1 MTKKFSD
8 LTSIDNLL
16 AEDILAV
23 VDTSET
29 ASRYIT
35 LANLTESVFS
45 SAGAPSIINVLND
58 YNAGVGYG
66 NGLYAGYLWHDEAT
80 IPSEDG
86 LSTVSAPAYK
96 DGKYYLEYSN
106 FTNTPVLRVDLK
118 EFKNSAFFLRLAT
131 EGIGIETSSGENL
144 GGDPLVITTTNLTE
158 GANLY
163 YTLVR
168 DQDHLEK
175 NFETQF
181 NIYSGGLVGSNR
193 DSLEAQVATIPST
206 SITQNQSGILKFD
219 PSLASTRNNYI
230 EGQVLRIYGLSDLDA
245 TVSFSDAEA
254 DSMSIQVASVNF
266 TPSVSAAA
274 TYTEMS
280 YRFALFNTQSGEI
293 SEASAERVLFIK
305 GQDDDVAFLDSFNS
319 STFVN
324 VSLTNVPTN
333 RGVLVYRKISSTDA
347 NHKLIAVLGD
357 KERIEEGWKDYMAF
371 DYVSWSGKNKD
382 YNHYTT
388 MSHFPLDIAGLVH
401 TRRGWVDRTIVA
413 VTDSQTGDG
422 GFEISLVDTDGNGT
436 AFVNDSVAVGSENV
450 RAVQVYHNDTDLI
463 QNAINSNS
471 AAGKKS
477 VLLNARPYNVT
488 GITLPNNFGIL
499 GTRSISKIKKLP
511 WSGGNDNRSSII
523 KASDATASQISL
535 VGIDIEG
542 NSSYQ
547 FLFTDST
554 SNTLSVN
561 YALDFGTSADSITL
575 DGVRVKN
582 VPAGGL
588 WAPESTDLGVRSGE
602 FINSG
607 VSDRN
612 PYSPISSPGSQ
623 STFITGNKIKNYSEY
638 VDVATTAQGVVTNN
652 IVQNCGSGIYVY
664 GSTFFLSSSNVLMGP
679 AGEFLP
685 SPDILNSA
693 YDSINVNLTAHTSG
707 TYSSDSMVY
716 QENGAAF
723 DLTTTSITAEAPEL
737 IYRAFYIQ
745 KSEEGVEEAYGTGTT
760 AGSFIP
766 GIRYRITNTTG
777 TTQVQWNTAAGTA
790 TVGGQDV
797 IYEEGDSF
805 IAQTAGAGTGKAT
818 SGGVDAIVLSDVAGT
833 FRELG
838 EFKFEI
844 SDALVDSITDAAG
857 TYSYSTLKAANGT
870 VGSEHVGIAWTA
882 SHRNYVKAGTLT
894 AGGSWVAT
902 STDVATFT
910 VNVTDVKYLSV
921 GRIVTINNF
930 GTWRNRVED
939 APSQFSGKVTSIG
952 ANTAAAGTTPQYSVV
967 ITFKGSN
974 IGNDG
979 AGTPVE
985 NPHLTAGTGSNG
997 TLNIVDEFILAKGR
1011 II

>member
-1 MTKKFSD
+1 
-8 LTSIDNLL
+8 
-16 AEDILAV
+16 
-23 VDTSET
+23 
-29 ASRYIT
+29 
-35 LANLTESVFS
+35 
-45 SAGAPSIINVLND
+45 
-58 YNAGVGYG
+58 
-66 NGLYAGYLWHDEAT
+66 
-80 IPSEDG
+80 
-86 LSTVSAPAYK
+86 
-96 DGKYYLEYSN
+96 
-106 FTNTPVLRVDLK
+106 
-118 EFKNSAFFLRLAT
+118 
-131 EGIGIETSSGENL
+131 
-144 GGDPLVITTTNLTE
+144 
-158 GANLY
+158 
-163 YTLVR
+163 
-168 DQDHLEK
+168 
-175 NFETQF
+175 
-181 NIYSGGLVGSNR
+181 
-193 DSLEAQVATIPST
+193 
-206 SITQNQSGILKFD
+206 
-219 PSLASTRNNYI
+219 
-230 EGQVLRIYGLSDLDA
+230 
-245 TVSFSDAEA
+245 
-254 DSMSIQVASVNF
+254 
-266 TPSVSAAA
+266 
-274 TYTEMS
+274 
-280 YRFALFNTQSGEI
+280 
-293 SEASAERVLFIK
+293 
-305 GQDDDVAFLDSFNS
+305 
-319 STFVN
+319 
-324 VSLTNVPTN
+324 
-333 RGVLVYRKISSTDA
+333 VYRKIVGTDA

-382 YNHYTT
+382 YNNYTT
-388 MSHFPLDIAGLVH
+388 IPHFPLDIAGLVH

-413 VTDSQTGDG
+413 VTDSQTDD
-422 GFEISLVDTDGNGT
+422 GFEISLVDAEGNGS
-436 AFVNDSVAVGSENV
+436 AFVNNAVSVGSEEV

-463 QNAINSNS
+463 QNAINNNS

-638 VDVATTAQGVVTNN
+638 VDVATTTQGVVTNN

-679 AGEFLP
+679 ASEFLP

-693 YDSINVNLTAHTSG
+693 FDSININLTAHGNSMYT
-707 TYSSDSMVY
+707 SDSMVY
-716 QENGAAF
+716 QENGASF
-723 DLTTTSITAEAPEL
+723 DLTTNSIGSENPEL
-737 IYRAFYIQ
+737 IYRVFYIQ
-745 KSEEGVEEAYGTGTT
+745 KSEKGVEEAYGTGTT

-766 GIRYRITNTTG
+766 GIRYRITSLG
-777 TTQVQWNTAAGTA
+777 DTTQAEWNTAVGTSN
-790 TVGGQDV
+790 V
-797 IYEEGDSF
+797 IYELGDSF
-805 IAQTAGAGTGKAT
+805 KAVGVGTTADATPAGTAT

-844 SDALVDSITDAAG
+844 SDALVGSITDAAG
-857 TYSYSTLKAANGT
+857 AYSYSTLKAANGT

-882 SHRNYVKAGTLT
+882 THRNYVKAGTLT

-979 AGTPVE
+979 AGTPVD

>member
-35 LANLTESVFS
+35 LANLSASVFS
-45 SAGAPSIINVLND
+45 SASAASIIGVLNE
-58 YNAGVGYG
+58 YNAGASYG
-66 NGLYAGYLWHDEAT
+66 NGLYAGWLWHEAAT
-80 IPSEDG
+80 NSVG
-86 LSTVSAPAYK
+86 TNVPAYK
-96 DGKYYLEYSN
+96 DGNYYLDYNN
-106 FTNTPVLRVDLK
+106 FTNTPILKTDLK
-118 EFKNSAFFLRLAT
+118 EFANSASFLRLT
-131 EGIGIETSSGENL
+131 SDGIVTSPAANL
-144 GGDPLVITTTNLTE
+144 GGLERLITTTDIDE
-158 GANLY
+158 ASPDSPGVNLY
-163 YTLVR
+163 YTLAR
-168 DQDHLEK
+168 DQAHLEQ

-181 NIYSGGLVGSNR
+181 NIYSGRLVGSNR
-193 DSLEAQVATIPST
+193 DSLEAQAATFP
-206 SITQNQSGILKFD
+206 
-219 PSLASTRNNYI
+219 LASVADDQSKTLRFASSDGIDNYI
-230 EGQVLRIYGLSDLDA
+230 EGQVLRIYGASLADA
-245 TVSFSDAEA
+245 QIDIDALTTLTFSVAQSGWSTTTPNLIEVSYE
-254 DSMSIQVASVNF
+254 
-266 TPSVSAAA
+266 
-274 TYTEMS
+274 
-280 YRFALFNTQSGEI
+280 FALFNTITGEI
-293 SEASAERVLFIK
+293 SAPSAPRTVSVKNSNSSETFR
-305 GQDDDVAFLDSFNS
+305 QAFSS
-319 STFVN
+319 STFLK
-324 VSLTNVPTN
+324 VSYTNIPAN
-333 RGVLVYRKISSTDA
+333 HGVLVYRKIADTDTS
-347 NHKLIAVLGD
+347 HKLIAVLGE
-357 KERIEEGWKDYMAF
+357 KEVSEGSWKDYNSF
-371 DYVSWSGKNKD
+371 DHVSWSGKTAD
-382 YNHYTT
+382 YNSYTT
-388 MSHFPLDIAGLVH
+388 VPHFPLTSVGLAIPL
-401 TRRGWVDRTIVA
+401 RGWVDKTIVS
-413 VTDSQTGDG
+413 VTPSDSSDA
-422 GFEISLVDTDGNGT
+422 FDIELDST
-436 AFVNDSVAVGSENV
+436 AFVNTQVNGT
-450 RAVQVYHNDTDLI
+450 RAVQVYHNDTELI
-463 QNAINSNS
+463 QNAIDNNSG
-471 AAGKKS
+471 AGKKS
-477 VLLNARPYNVT
+477 VMLNARPYNVSS
-488 GITLPNNFGIL
+488 ITVPNEFGIL

-561 YALDFGTSADSITL
+561 YALDFGTDSNAITL

-588 WAPESTDLGVRSGE
+588 WAPEATDLGVRSGE

-612 PYSPISSPGSQ
+612 PYSPISSPGSK

-638 VDVATTAQGVVTNN
+638 VDVATTTQGVVTNN

-723 DLTTTSITAEAPEL
+723 DLTTTSTAEAPEL

-745 KSEEGVEEAYGTGTT
+745 KDEKGVEEAYGTGTT
-760 AGSFIP
+760 AGNFIP
-766 GIRYRITNTTG
+766 GIRYMITSLG
-777 TTQVQWNTAAGTA
+777 DTTQEEWNTAAGTKTA
-790 TVGGQDV
+790 GNEDP
-797 IYEEGDSF
+797 IYEVGDSF
-805 IAQTAGAGTGKAT
+805 IAAGVGTTNDATPAGTAT

-844 SDALVDSITDAAG
+844 SASLVNNITDAAG
-857 TYSYSTLKAANGT
+857 TYSYSTLRAANDMTNGT

-882 SHRNYVKAGTLT
+882 SHRNYVKAGTLE
-894 AGGSWVAT
+894 APGAWAAT

-910 VNVTDVKYLSV
+910 VSVTDLKYLSV
-921 GRIVTINNF
+921 GRIVTIDNF
-930 GTWRNRVED
+930 GTWRNRAEG
-939 APSQFSGKVTSIG
+939 APSQFSGKVASIG
-952 ANTAAAGTTPQYSVV
+952 ANIATADAAPKYPVA

-974 IGNDG
+974 IGDNG
-979 AGTPVE
+979 AGTP
-985 NPHLTAGTGSNG
+985 NPELTVGTGSNG